1 MALERPETPQ
11 SSGLRKTFDQ
21 IRPDTMESQFN
32 GESPRSEEGNDAK
45 VEIGKF
51 KSLFTVPLRKG
62 LFILILIL
70 FRRLNIFLLAF

>member
-21 IRPDTMESQFN
+21 IRPDTMESKFN
-32 GESPRSEEGNDAK
+32 GESPRSEEVIDDK

-51 KSLFTVPLRKG
+51 KSLF
-62 LFILILIL
+62 ILNTFSKIYY
-70 FRRLNIFLLAF
+70 NFLCVLS

>member
-21 IRPDTMESQFN
+21 IRPDTMESKFN
-32 GESPRSEEGNDAK
+32 GESPRSEEGIDDK

-51 KSLFTVPLRKG
+51 KSLFF
-62 LFILILIL
+62 FIFVCVLT
-70 FRRLNIFLLAF
+70 